1 MKVEEAR
8 NILINNEITN
18 VAVIRHGSGLIKF
31 LVHDPKRQDVVI
43 KLQSIFPEII
53 TDQSFG
59 ITNLYHKW
67 GEDNVK
73 DL

>member
-59 ITNLYHKW
+59 ITNLYHK
-67 GEDNVK
+67 
-73 DL
+73 